1 MSPQS
6 QPSWRRNLWLLA
18 GSVFSV
24 YTGFAFVM
32 PFLPLYVRQLGVR
45 DDEATVLWAG
55 VLLGVAPLLAGLM
68 APVWGRLAERYGHKR
83 MALRALAG
91 YTLLLLLSAAVTS
104 PWQLLILRAGTGL
117 VGGIGPLSLAMASAQ
132 APSGHAGKAL
142 GTMQAA
148 QLVAAAAGPLTG
160 GLLADWIGIRAT
172 FVVTAG
178 LCGAACLVL
187 WRFYTE
193 GSGPPP
199 ASPSGSGSFASVL
212 RVPGLAGLLLVLFL
226 INFVSRS
233 FVPVLP
239 LHLELL
245 GVGGDRLARSTGLLI
260 SVYSIAAVVS
270 ATGLGA
276 LSRRRSPRGLLA
288 LSLVG
293 GALAVAPMA
302 VAPSFAVLLALA
314 VAFGLVSGGSLTL
327 GYTLGGEIVPEA
339 RRSTA
344 YGFLSGAALFGGA
357 VSPSVAGLVSR
368 WELLGIYAVDA
379 ALLLAVALLVA
390 ALRPQPPAG
399 AAAQPGPGPGRA
411 VG

>member
-1 MSPQS
+1 MSPEPH
-6 QPSWRRNLWLLA
+6 PSWRRNLLLLA
-18 GSVFSV
+18 GSVFAV

-32 PFLPLYVRQLGVR
+32 PFVPLYVRQLGVQ
-45 DDEATVLWAG
+45 DDQSTVLWAG
-55 VLLGVAPLLAGLM
+55 VLIGVAPLLAGLM
-68 APVWGRLAERYGHKR
+68 APAWGRLAERYGQKR
-83 MALRALAG
+83 MALLALAG
-91 YTLLLLLSAAVTS
+91 YSLMLLLSALVTS
-104 PWQLLILRAGTGL
+104 PWQLLGLRAGTGL

-132 APSGHAGKAL
+132 APEGHTGRAL

-148 QLVAAAAGPLTG
+148 QLIAAAAGPLTG

-178 LCGAACLVL
+178 LCAGAWAVL
-187 WRFYTE
+187 ALFYTE
-193 GSGPPP
+193 APRSETASPP
-199 ASPSGSGSFASVL
+199 AGDSFWSVL
-212 RVPGLAGLLLVLFL
+212 RVPTILGLLLALFL

-260 SVYSIAAVVS
+260 SVYAVAAAAS

-276 LSRRRSPRGLLA
+276 LSRSRSPRPLLA

-302 VAPSFAVLLALA
+302 LAPSFEVLLALA
-314 VAFGLVSGGSLTL
+314 VAFGLLSGGSLTL
-327 GYTLGGEIVPEA
+327 GYTLGGSIVPPA
-339 RRSTA
+339 RRATA

-357 VSPSVAGLVSR
+357 VSPSVAGLVAR

-379 ALLLAVALLVA
+379 VLLVGVALLVFG
-390 ALRPQPPAG
+390 LKPAPATG
-399 AAAQPGPGPGRA
+399 APS
-411 VG
+411 